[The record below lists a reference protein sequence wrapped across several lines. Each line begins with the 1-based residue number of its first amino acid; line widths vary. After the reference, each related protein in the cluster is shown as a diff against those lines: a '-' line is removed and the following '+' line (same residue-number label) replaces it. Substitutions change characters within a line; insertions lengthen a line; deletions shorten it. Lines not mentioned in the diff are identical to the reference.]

1 MPEVPSAGVED
12 AVQKVLR
19 WPETALQAPD
29 HVAGSTPL
37 PRDAGF
43 AGLRW
48 PPSACT
54 VPWPTIN
61 LTPWPTDPVLE
72 ILSSRF
78 APHHHHHSAQCLSS
92 CLVELATHNTFH
104 GDCLSPRQP
113 QSFPEPGTGAGQAQT
128 LATGSALPRQWLSF
142 PYTFPV
148 SLDIL
153 S

>member
-1 MPEVPSAGVED
+1 MSLGSCPKEELTPEVPSAGAED

-61 LTPWPTDPVLE
+61 LTPWPIDPVLE

-78 APHHHHHSAQCLSS
+78 APPPPLCPVPLLLPGGTCH
-92 CLVELATHNTFH
+92 
-104 GDCLSPRQP
+104 P
-113 QSFPEPGTGAGQAQT
+113 QH
-128 LATGSALPRQWLSF
+128 LPQGLSF
-142 PYTFPV
+142 
-148 SLDIL
+148 S
-153 S
+153 